1 MATVDECRKALHDL
15 AARLDENAE
24 TRGRLDF
31 DRTLAC
37 RVTDLGA
44 AFHARLSGGRL
55 LDIADGDD
63 PAAKIAL
70 TTSRKIALTT
80 SSDHLLDLVA
90 GRLDVT
96 RAIASRQIAVKA
108 NPFDLLKLRKLL

>member
-15 AARLDENAE
+15 AAKLAANAE
-24 TRGRLDF
+24 ARGKLDL

-37 RVTDLGA
+37 RVTDLDT
-44 AFHARLSGGRL
+44 AFHGRIAGGL
-55 LDIADGDD
+55 LVDITDGDD
-63 PAAKIAL
+63 PKAKIAL
-70 TTSRKIALTT
+70 IAA
-80 SSDHLLDLVA
+80 SDDLLALIN

-96 RAIASRQIAVKA
+96 RAIAARQIAIKA

>member
-24 TRGRLDF
+24 TRGKLDF

-37 RVTDLGA
+37 RVTDLGT

-55 LDIADGDD
+55 LDITDGDD
-63 PAAKIAL
+63 PGAKIAL
-70 TTSRKIALTT
+70 TATSDNLLA
-80 SSDHLLDLVA
+80 LLD

-96 RAIASRQIAVKA
+96 RAIASRQISVKA
-108 NPFDLLKLRKLL
+108 NPFDLLKLRKLF

>member
-1 MATVDECRKALHDL
+1 MASVDDCRQALRGL
-15 AARLDENAE
+15 AARLDGNAQ

-37 RVTDLGA
+37 RVPDLGV
-44 AFHARLSGGRL
+44 AFHGRLSGGRL

-63 PAAKIAL
+63 PRAKIAL
-70 TTSRKIALTT
+70 TAASDDLIAL
-80 SSDHLLDLVA
+80 VE

-96 RAIASRQIAVKA
+96 KAIAARRVSIHA
-108 NPFDLLKLRKLL
+108 NPFDLLKLRRLL

>member
-1 MATVDECRKALHDL
+1 MATVDECRTALHDL
-15 AARLDENAE
+15 AAKLDAAAE
-24 TRGRLDF
+24 AQGKLDF

-37 RVTDLGA
+37 RLTDLQT

-63 PAAKIAL
+63 PTAKIAL
-70 TTSRKIALTT
+70 TAT
-80 SSDHLLDLVA
+80 SDHLIALVT
-90 GRLDVT
+90 GQLDVT
-96 RAIASRQIAVKA
+96 RAIAARQISVKA